1 MVVIR
6 QARHLSGAKL
16 TEASANV
23 LKYPDPNGKVLIKIF
38 LWVSRCLPPSQL
50 HDLGRACQLG
60 SVCAHECERLCT
72 KQTGNLQALT
82 LCFLFSSAFC
92 ATEYQV
98 FLVLLMSLCKLH

>member
-38 LWVSRCLPPSQL
+38 SWVSRCLSPPPNCMTWAEHVS
-50 HDLGRACQLG
+50 
-60 SVCAHECERLCT
+60 
-72 KQTGNLQALT
+72 
-82 LCFLFSSAFC
+82 
-92 ATEYQV
+92 
-98 FLVLLMSLCKLH
+98 SLCVHTSVKNNVLNVRETCKP

>member
-38 LWVSRCLPPSQL
+38 SWVSRCLSPPPNCMTWAEHVSS
-50 HDLGRACQLG
+50 A
-60 SVCAHECERLCT
+60 VCAHECERLCT
-72 KQTGNLQALT
+72 KRTGNLQAST
-82 LCFLFSSAFC
+82 LCFF
-92 ATEYQV
+92 V
-98 FLVLLMSLCKLH
+98 FICFLCH

>member
-38 LWVSRCLPPSQL
+38 LWVSRCLPSPPNCMTWAEHVSL
-50 HDLGRACQLG
+50 ALCVHT
-60 SVCAHECERLCT
+60 SV
-72 KQTGNLQALT
+72 KD
-82 LCFLFSSAFC
+82 
-92 ATEYQV
+92 Y
-98 FLVLLMSLCKLH
+98 VLNKRETCKP

>member
-38 LWVSRCLPPSQL
+38 LWVSRCLPPPNCMTWAEHISL
-50 HDLGRACQLG
+50 ALCVHT
-60 SVCAHECERLCT
+60 SV
-72 KQTGNLQALT
+72 KD
-82 LCFLFSSAFC
+82 
-92 ATEYQV
+92 Y
-98 FLVLLMSLCKLH
+98 VLNKRETCKP